1 MFYSGQAKN
10 ELQEKTK
17 NNPNFTMLVK
27 EEDWDGHNSVW
38 LSYPTI
44 TTFSVLTD

>member
-17 NNPNFTMLVK
+17 NNPNFTILVK
-27 EEDWDGHNSVW
+27 GEDWDATH
-38 LSYPTI
+38 
-44 TTFSVLTD
+44 F

>member
-17 NNPNFTMLVK
+17 NNRNFTILVK
-27 EEDWDGHNSVW
+27 GEDWDAA
-38 LSYPTI
+38 
-44 TTFSVLTD
+44 